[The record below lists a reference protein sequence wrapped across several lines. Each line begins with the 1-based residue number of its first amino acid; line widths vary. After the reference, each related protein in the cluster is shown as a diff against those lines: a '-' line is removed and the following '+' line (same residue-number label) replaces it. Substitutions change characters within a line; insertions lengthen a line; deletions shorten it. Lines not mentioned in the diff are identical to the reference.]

1 MSIKEVLDTA
11 YKLTYDDHVGRLLAI
26 PEKYLSQ
33 VKPNER
39 VPYSEIFKSYNSD
52 IAQELMDYGDR
63 LSAET
68 TRVLQAKGKTSSLDR
83 EEIQQ
88 SIEKY
93 LQADLYIN
101 RFDIF
106 IESIGRTLWGYGMTF
121 EPKKYRVDLP
131 KSLAETHAKNTCRKI
146 QAKVLNDADVV
157 LLSES
162 TNKPAVGVYGSLN
175 DLYNKHQ
182 LLFWVLAL
190 VISLILGVL
199 LG

>member
-1 MSIKEVLDTA
+1 MSIKEVLNA
-11 YKLTYDDHVGRLLAI
+11 SYKLIYDEHVGRLLAI

-52 IAQELMDYGDR
+52 IANELINYGDR
-63 LSAET
+63 LRSET
-68 TRVLQAKGKTSSLDR
+68 TRVLQTKENTSPLVK

-88 SIEKY
+88 SVEQY

-106 IESIGRTLWGYGMTF
+106 IESIGRTLLRYGMVF

-131 KSLAETHAKNTCRKI
+131 RSLAESYAKNTCRNI
-146 QAKVLNDADVV
+146 QAKVLNEADVF
-157 LLSES
+157 LLKEGV
-162 TNKPAVGVYGSLN
+162 NKSAFGVYGSLN
-175 DLYNKHQ
+175 DLYNNNQ
-182 LLFWVLAL
+182 MLFWVLAI
-190 VISLILGVL
+190 VIPLILTAIVS
-199 LG
+199 